1 MFTHSAQYYD
11 AIYLNQ
17 GKDYAAEAGKVDA
30 LIGQYKQATGSTLLD
45 VACGTGLHLQYLRDK
60 YQAEGLDLDEK
71 MLAVAREKLPGIP
84 LHHASMVDF
93 KLEHTFD
100 AITCLFGSIG
110 YVKTLPHL
118 EESVANMTCHLK
130 PGGVLIV
137 EPWITPEN
145 WTAGKTYA
153 QLVDQPELKIARMS
167 ISGRQER
174 LSTVDFH
181 YLVATPAGIEHFT
194 ERHELG
200 LFTDE
205 EYTDAFHKAGLETI
219 HDPVG
224 FNGRGL
230 YIGTKGT
237 S

>member
-1 MFTHSAQYYD
+1 MFSRSAQYYD

-17 GKDYAAEAGKVDA
+17 GKDYAAEAGKVEA
-30 LIGQYKQATGSTLLD
+30 LIGQYKQAPGNTLLD
-45 VACGTGLHLQYLRDK
+45 VACGTGLHLQHLQDK
-60 YQAEGLDLDEK
+60 YQVEGLDLDEK

-84 LHHASMVDF
+84 LHHASMVNF
-93 KLEHTFD
+93 RLARTFD
-100 AITCLFGSIG
+100 AIICLFGSIG
-110 YVKTLPHL
+110 YAKTLPHL
-118 EESVANMTCHLK
+118 EEAITSMRRHLK

-145 WTAGKTYA
+145 WSPGKTYA

-167 ISGRQER
+167 ISTGRER

-181 YLVATPAGIEHFT
+181 YLVGTPEGIEHFT

-205 EYTDAFHKAGLETI
+205 EYLNAFHKAGLETI

-224 FNGRGL
+224 FTGRGL

>member
-11 AIYLNQ
+11 AIYLDQ
-17 GKDYAAEAGKVDA
+17 GKDYAVEASKVDA
-30 LIGQYKQATGSTLLD
+30 LIKQHKQAAGNSLLD
-45 VACGTGLHLQYLRDK
+45 VACGTGMHLQNLRDK
-60 YQAEGLDLDEK
+60 YIVEGLDLDEK

-84 LHHASMVDF
+84 FHHASMVDF
-93 KLEHTFD
+93 QLAHTFD

-110 YVKTLPHL
+110 YVKTLPRL
-118 EESVANMTCHLK
+118 EQSLANMDRYLK

-145 WTAGKTYA
+145 WTPGKIFA
-153 QLVDQPELKIARMS
+153 QLVEQPELKITRMS

-181 YLVATPAGIEHFT
+181 YLVASPSGIEHFT
-194 ERHELG
+194 EQHELG
-200 LFTDE
+200 LFTHE
-205 EYTDAFHKAGLETI
+205 EYLDAFNKAGLETI

-230 YIGTKGT
+230 YVGTKGI

>member
-17 GKDYAAEAGKVDA
+17 GKDYKAEAGKVDA
-30 LIGQYKQATGSTLLD
+30 LIGQYKQAAGNSLLD
-45 VACGTGLHLQYLRDK
+45 VACGTGLHLLHLREK
-60 YQAEGLDLDEK
+60 YQVEGLDLDEK
-71 MLAVAREKLPGIP
+71 MLAVAREKLPGI
-84 LHHASMVDF
+84 LFHHASMVDF
-93 KLEHTFD
+93 RLEHTFD

-110 YVKTLPHL
+110 YVKTLPRL
-118 EESVANMTCHLK
+118 EQSVANMTCHLQQ
-130 PGGVLIV
+130 GGVLIV
-137 EPWITPEN
+137 EPWISPEN
-145 WTAGKTYA
+145 WTPGKTYA

-167 ISGRQER
+167 ISGGKGRQ
-174 LSTVDFH
+174 SIVDFH
-181 YLVATPAGIEHFT
+181 YLVATSEGIEHFT

-205 EYTDAFHKAGLETI
+205 EYTDAFRKAGLETI

-224 FNGRGL
+224 FTGRGL
-230 YIGTKGT
+230 YIGIKGT

>member
-11 AIYLNQ
+11 AIYLDQ
-17 GKDYAAEAGKVDA
+17 GKDYKVEAGKVDA
-30 LIGQYKQATGSTLLD
+30 LIEQYKQASGNSLLD
-45 VACGTGLHLQYLRDK
+45 VACGTGTHLGYLCDK
-60 YQAEGLDLDEK
+60 YLVEGLDLDEK

-84 LHHASMVDF
+84 FHHASMFDF
-93 KLEHTFD
+93 KLEHAFD

-110 YVKTLPHL
+110 YVKTLPNL
-118 EESVANMTCHLK
+118 ERSVANMNRHLK

-145 WTAGKTYA
+145 WTPGKTYA

-174 LSTVDFH
+174 LSTVDFQ
-181 YLVATPAGIEHFT
+181 YLVATPEGIEHFT

-200 LFTDE
+200 LFTHE
-205 EYTDAFHKAGLETI
+205 EYLSAFRKAGLETI

-230 YIGTKGT
+230 YIGIKGI